1 MHFLIRSKN
10 TVPQVNV
17 VELKQARGTEP
28 SAGSHSRDTSRV
40 LFDLELVN
48 CRTQSQLC
56 CCFLVTLVSA
66 AVSLVSH
73 GWIEPSGSAFF
84 TLHTK

>member
-1 MHFLIRSKN
+1 M
-10 TVPQVNV
+10 
-17 VELKQARGTEP
+17 VEVKLARGTEP
-28 SAGSHSRDTSRV
+28 SAGSQSRDTSSV

-56 CCFLVTLVSA
+56 YCFLVTLVST

-73 GWIEPSGSAFF
+73 GWIEPSGSAFLP
-84 TLHTK
+84 LHTK